1 MNAAKI
7 ILTIVF
13 FLCISLLNG
22 LVPIDVNTALLAI
35 ILVYL
40 IDKYDNTT
48 RQ

>member
-1 MNAAKI
+1 MNAAQV

-35 ILVYL
+35 ILVHL
-40 IDKYDNTT
+40 INKYDNTT